1 MKSTQ
6 NYFTDSIVLWSAIEH
21 DLASRLLKEI
31 NNKAVGMKNEEVA
44 LIDERLITLNPYV
57 KLDYI
62 QRYYDD
68 QKLKQS
74 PNPELHFNTS
84 DFLNHDHYSHKLS
97 SLISGRL
104 KHIKFSSTSYFK
116 NDDQRQMMEFVNLYH
131 EFILNIIRTIN
142 EHASS
147 AGNELKHDTS
157 GGRLSSQLAGIIN
170 VITEY
175 QKIYNG
181 IGYGFE
187 EDYDNEINESFEFL
201 SRQLSRELEKIEI
214 KDDRPFQQRIRP
226 TLQKLTD
233 YLETLKKCSEELLAE
248 LNHHVIGLLIP
259 EKEKVEIQEA
269 LAISYLLDE
278 TKARIT
284 SLEGEYLKLEP
295 GKMFSLRANCDRK
308 YLERLHDKL
317 FRGGYVASDI
327 ETFIDFFIKDEIIT
341 QLNWTGTYLEL
352 WCFLQCMFIVAI
364 ENPYFYFSTIDQ
376 WTGYVNITKKDRIA
390 FSGWLND
397 ILYNRIK
404 ISGGIFDTDKMKD
417 IKSKQITKRIKIRN
431 DFFQLIS
438 K

>member
-1 MKSTQ
+1 MNRTQ
-6 NYFTDSIVLWSAIEH
+6 NYFTDSIVLWSAMEN
-21 DLASRLLKEI
+21 DLASRLLNEI
-31 NNKAVGMKNEEVA
+31 KNKAVKMKNEEVA
-44 LIDERLITLNPYV
+44 LIDEQLITLNPYV

-68 QKLKQS
+68 QKSKRSQ
-74 PNPELHFNTS
+74 NPELHFNTS
-84 DFLNHDHYSHKLS
+84 DILDHNHYSHKLS
-97 SLISGRL
+97 SLISRRL
-104 KHIKFSSTSYFK
+104 KHVKFSSDSYFS
-116 NDDQRQMMEFVNLYH
+116 NDDQRQMMEFVNSYH

-142 EHASS
+142 EHASI

-157 GGRLSSQLAGIIN
+157 GGRLSSQLSGIIN

-187 EDYDNEINESFEFL
+187 EDYDNEINESFEFF
-201 SRQLSRELEKIEI
+201 SRQLCRDVERIEI
-214 KDDRPFQQRIRP
+214 KDDRPFQQRVRP
-226 TLQKLTD
+226 TLQKLSD

-248 LNHHVIGLLIP
+248 VNRHVICSLIP
-259 EKEKVEIQEA
+259 EKEKVEIQNA
-269 LAISYLLDE
+269 LAMSYLLDE

-308 YLERLHDKL
+308 YLEKLHDKL
-317 FRGGYVASDI
+317 FKGGYVASDF
-327 ETFIDFFIKDEIIT
+327 ETFADFFNKDQIAKK
-341 QLNWTGTYLEL
+341 LNWIGTYLEL
-352 WCFLQCMFIVAI
+352 WCFLQCMFIVAL
-364 ENPYFYFSTIDQ
+364 ENPYFYFSKIDD
-376 WTGYVNITKKDRIA
+376 WNGYVNITKKDRIA